1 MKEQTFKR
9 MNISAVCLV
18 LICAAAV
25 RIGAQAPQAPAG
37 RGGAGAPP
45 AAGAQGQR
53 GPAAPPM
60 TLTTTAW
67 LDGDMIPAKYT
78 QAVPNPVSPALT
90 WTNVPAGTQ
99 SLVLH
104 FHDPDVS
111 ITNTTNDQVHWLMWN
126 MPPTLSSLPEGV
138 PQGAQLPD
146 GSRQISASGATYRG
160 PGAPATGP
168 YHHYTFEI
176 YALDIKLDT
185 IEAGATEQE
194 TRTKV
199 MAAMQGH
206 VRGKAVM
213 FGLFRRPPA

>member
-1 MKEQTFKR
+1 MKTK
-9 MNISAVCLV
+9 ILAVITGVLV
-18 LICAAAV
+18 ASVC
-25 RIGAQAPQAPAG
+25 GAQQAA
-37 RGGAGAPP
+37 P
-45 AAGAQGQR
+45 AAGAA
-53 GPAAPPM
+53 PAAAPM
-60 TLTTTAW
+60 TLTTNGW
-67 LDGDMIPAKYT
+67 MDGDVIPAKYT

-99 SLVLH
+99 SFVLH

-111 ITNTTNDQVHWLMWN
+111 KDKTTGDQVHWLMWN
-126 MPPTLSSLPEGV
+126 MPATLKGLPENV
-138 PQGAQLPD
+138 PMGAQLAD

-176 YALDIKLDT
+176 YALDIKLDA
-185 IEAGATEQE
+185 IQPAATELE

-199 MAAMQGH
+199 LAAMQGH
-206 VRGKAVM
+206 VIGKAVM

>member
-1 MKEQTFKR
+1 MKTLRVITTLAIVLLAVTF
-9 MNISAVCLV
+9 AL
-18 LICAAAV
+18 
-25 RIGAQAPQAPAG
+25 AQAQRGGGGGAAPAG
-37 RGGAGAPP
+37 AAQGGGAPRGAV
-45 AAGAQGQR
+45 
-53 GPAAPPM
+53 AAPM
-60 TLTTTAW
+60 ALTTTGW
-67 LDGDMIPAKYT
+67 MDGAVIPNKFT
-78 QAVPNPVSPALT
+78 QAVPMPVSPALT
-90 WTNVPAGTQ
+90 WANAPAGTQ
-99 SLVLH
+99 SFVLH

-111 ITNTTNDQVHWLMWN
+111 LQNNTNDQVHWLVWN
-126 MPPTLSSLPEGV
+126 IPAATTSFAEGM
-138 PQGAQLPD
+138 PQGATLPD
-146 GSRQISASGATYRG
+146 GSKQISASGQVYRG

-185 IEAGATEQE
+185 VEPGANEQE